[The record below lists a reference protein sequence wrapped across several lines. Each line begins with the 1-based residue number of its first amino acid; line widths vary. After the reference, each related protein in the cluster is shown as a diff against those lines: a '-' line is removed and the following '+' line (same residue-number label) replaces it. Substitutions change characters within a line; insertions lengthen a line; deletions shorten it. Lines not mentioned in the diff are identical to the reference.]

1 MRNWLLNLTMQRRQV
16 FFLVL
21 FLSTLPILR
30 WFALILLSLVTLRC
44 GAKAG
49 SQLVL
54 AIVIPL
60 ALQLTYS
67 KLGLLPL
74 LGQVAN
80 VSLLFVLSL
89 LLHTTRSWL
98 VVLQVLTVLG
108 LVVVLGVH
116 VVYPDIANFWH
127 SLLTS
132 EFANLNTL
140 PAFFSGAVSEQDMPA
155 LLAYVSRL
163 ATGLDV
169 MVLSAAALVNVSL
182 GRYLQATLFNPGGLK
197 KELYQIHLSP
207 LYASALILILILGLM
222 THLSLLLD
230 CVGVVLL
237 PLTVAGLSLMHYLT
251 AQTRHQSVWLVF
263 CYCALLLLSSE
274 VFVILIGASFVDA
287 WWNIRQRYV
296 FKR

>member
-1 MRNWLLNLTMQRRQV
+1 MRNWLLSLLINRRQV

-30 WFALILLSLVTLRC
+30 WFALILLSLVTLRL

-49 SQLVL
+49 SQLVC
-54 AIVIPL
+54 AILIPIV
-60 ALQLTYS
+60 LQLTYS
-67 KLGLLPL
+67 KVGLLPI

-80 VSLLFVLSL
+80 IGLLFGLSL
-89 LLHTTRSWL
+89 LLSLTRSWL
-98 VVLQVLTVLG
+98 MLLQCLTVLG
-108 LVVVLGVH
+108 LLVVLGVH
-116 VVYPDIANFWH
+116 VLYPDIANFWQA
-127 SLLTS
+127 LLTP
-132 EFANLNTL
+132 EFASLKSL
-140 PAFFSGAVSEQDMPA
+140 PAFFKAAVSEQDMPA

-169 MVLSAAALVNVSL
+169 MVISAAALVNVIF
-182 GRYLQATLFNPGGLK
+182 GRYVQASLFNPGGLK
-197 KELYQIHLSP
+197 KELYHIHLSP
-207 LYASALILILILGLM
+207 LYASALLLILILGLM
-222 THLSLLLD
+222 THISLLLD

-237 PLTVAGLSLMHYLT
+237 PLMVAGLSLVHYLT
-251 AQTRHQSVWLVF
+251 AQTRHQSMWLVF

-274 VFVILIGASFVDA
+274 VLVILIGVGFVDA